1 MLELPEVQGDPAGAC
16 VNLSSGPD
24 DVTERSGLVD
34 EEVFVAPMNARAV
47 SVDLA
52 CKKYQDIGV
61 AIMSREASGVR
72 ARLHNIALH
81 GKPDPAGLADYLVAL
96 CERTGASMLLID
108 GPQGWKDAE
117 NGLPHARVCE
127 KVLATPVKTGL
138 PGCVKP
144 GPFLPFAEFSIE
156 VFDALHALGWE
167 RYAGHVPSQARIAA
181 ESFPTAAWKSLGL
194 PPLPA
199 KAKCKGSVVRDAA
212 RLPVSE
218 RGVAFGADPN
228 HDQLQAVVSGLAA
241 IALVQG
247 NFDAISVVGESPTYK
262 DGCWREGFILNPL

>member
-1 MLELPEVQGDPAGAC
+1 MESAELFVSAASIWEIGIKAALGKLEADPA
-16 VNLSSGPD
+16 
-24 DVTERSGLVD
+24 EI
-34 EEVFVAPMNARAV
+34 RA
-47 SVDLA
+47 SL
-52 CKKYQDIGV
+52 G
-61 AIMSREASGVR
+61 E
-72 ARLHNIALH
+72 
-81 GKPDPAGLADYLVAL
+81 AGLEAL
-96 CERTGASMLLID
+96 PVLGI
-108 GPQGWKDAE
+108 
-117 NGLPHARVCE
+117 HAAVVL
-127 KVLATPVKTGL
+127 VLATPVKTGL